1 MITHIPGNAI
11 RGTTESGLAI
21 SGVSSGSFGSF
32 SESDDDNHGL
42 RVLCVDSKDWKKV
55 EYSNS
60 ASVDPVHI
68 IRRRVEFL
76 LKYPHYIP
84 TYSLVESNCE
94 CVAVWCMT
102 GEWRTHQTENV
113 LGNVNL
119 GSRLALAGISI
130 ASLGSL
136 TIPFGLV
143 FTAGEVIS
151 GVWKDHAKR
160 KWKDQTDKLNK
171 EFNNSIK
178 VEEKEGMNNTSS
190 TSSFMGNPFSDTRNL
205 RDMVD
210 AYQRADAI
218 LSMVDG
224 G

>member
-1 MITHIPGNAI
+1 
-11 RGTTESGLAI
+11 
-21 SGVSSGSFGSF
+21 
-32 SESDDDNHGL
+32 
-42 RVLCVDSKDWKKV
+42 
-55 EYSNS
+55 
-60 ASVDPVHI
+60 
-68 IRRRVEFL
+68 
-76 LKYPHYIP
+76 
-84 TYSLVESNCE
+84 
-94 CVAVWCMT
+94 MT
-102 GEWRTHQTENV
+102 GEWRTHQTESV

-160 KWKDQTDKLNK
+160 KWKEQTEKLNN
-171 EFNNSIK
+171 EFNNSIE
-178 VEEKEGMNNTSS
+178 VEEKKGNIGTSSTS

-210 AYQRADAI
+210 AYQKADAI
-218 LSMVDG
+218 LSMVYQAPSMELDDDNKEKILG
-224 G
+224 TDTDIQIIS

>member
-1 MITHIPGNAI
+1 MT
-11 RGTTESGLAI
+11 
-21 SGVSSGSFGSF
+21 
-32 SESDDDNHGL
+32 
-42 RVLCVDSKDWKKV
+42 
-55 EYSNS
+55 
-60 ASVDPVHI
+60 I

-102 GEWRTHQTENV
+102 GEWRTHQTESV
-113 LGNVNL
+113 LGNVSL

-151 GVWKDHAKR
+151 GVWGDHAKR
-160 KWKDQTDKLNK
+160 KWKEQTEKLNK

-178 VEEKEGMNNTSS
+178 VEEKEGMKNNSSTSS
-190 TSSFMGNPFSDTRNL
+190 ASSSFMGNPFSDTRNL
-205 RDMVD
+205 RDMVN
-210 AYQRADAI
+210 AYQKADAI
-218 LSMVDG
+218 LSLVDKAPSMELDDNNKEKILG
-224 G
+224 TDTDIRIIS